1 MMDIIDFYNAVSSG
15 NLEKVKKFKDEHNG
29 KMPLNKNITYAYG
42 ATYVLPLPLIVAFE
56 EGHYDLAKYFI
67 ENGAD
72 LDVVCKKKN
81 KTPRDFMPSDFKF

>member
-1 MMDIIDFYNAVSSG
+1 MDIIDFYNAVSSG

-29 KMPLNKNITYAYG
+29 KMPLNKNIAYG